1 MTYQYPVHPTNRPDP
16 IIEDGHKAPDQRKVD
31 RSYLPIGL
39 AVAGILALA
48 AVAAVTTDESEELV
62 ERPAAQQDR

>member
-1 MTYQYPVHPTNRPDP
+1 MSFEYPEHPTNRPDP

-31 RSYLPIGL
+31 RSYIPIAL

-48 AVAAVTTDESEELV
+48 AVATITTNESEEQV
-62 ERPAAQQDR
+62 ERPVAQQN